1 MQLRGL
7 LLVLCTV
14 CWAPADASADL
25 QGGKG
30 QKMNLAFVLLGGP
43 QFPKGEDV
51 VRAFPAFAGKDL
63 RLRLRPNKEKP
74 PSAAVLEFELGSG
87 GKAFV
92 ASIPAAVPKGEA
104 DSGVRFSIS
113 ALGTGWK
120 LPAHKAHLVVT
131 LQESESTSSVE
142 ALSRFT
148 SLLAAVAKASRAV
161 GIYWGGAGATHDAN
175 FFISTAESQGIV
187 PRIMLWTGVSVAG
200 EADGRLSLLS
210 LGMNQLNLP
219 DLLLVAPKSASDA
232 ALETF
237 VDLLGY
243 LAQVGKPLP
252 EGDTVGRSADERLP
266 VRYVPSPIDGT
277 TKVWRVE
284 LK

>member
-1 MQLRGL
+1 
-7 LLVLCTV
+7 
-14 CWAPADASADL
+14 
-25 QGGKG
+25 
-30 QKMNLAFVLLGGP
+30 MNLAFVLLSEP
-43 QFPKGEDV
+43 PFPKGEDV
-51 VRAFPAFAGKDL
+51 VRAFPAFAPKGQ
-63 RLRLRPNKEKP
+63 RLRLRPSKDSP
-74 PSAAVLEFELGSG
+74 PSNAVLEFELGAG

-92 ASIPAAVPKGEA
+92 APMPVAVPKGEA
-104 DSGVRFSIS
+104 DAGVRFSVS
-113 ALGTGWK
+113 AIGTGWK
-120 LPAHKAHLVVT
+120 LPPHKTHLVVT
-131 LQESESTSSVE
+131 LQESESVSPVE
-142 ALSRFT
+142 AVSRFT

-161 GIYWGGAGATHDAN
+161 GIYWGGAGATHDAK

-187 PRIMLWTGVSVAG
+187 PRITLWTGVSVAG

-210 LGMNQLNLP
+210 LGMKQLNLP

-237 VDLLGY
+237 FDLLGY
-243 LAQVGKPLP
+243 LAELGKPLP

-266 VRYVPSPIDGT
+266 VRYVPSPIDGA